1 MDSLEEVFDCSRAL
15 VFGIG
20 GGGDVVGTLPTV
32 RLLEQH
38 GVKTVIGGLA
48 WERSI
53 VDPQP
58 GPRSLDELD
67 GVDCVSE
74 SLALGSGDT
83 RTHDGI
89 EFAETTV
96 ASSLGRDVA
105 FLDVTNGAEGFSV
118 GLEAACNYLDIDMVI
133 GVDSGGDVLASG
145 SEKGIV
151 SPLADGVSLAALT
164 QLSFPTCIGMFGY
177 GSDGELTLAELHQ
190 NMGSVAADEGL
201 LGAWGLSSM
210 VGKELEQIVKEVP
223 TDASRLPLR
232 VSQGDVG
239 THPIRDGKRT
249 VNLTPA
255 STVTF
260 YLETAAVADHS
271 DLASIV
277 SGTDS
282 IDEADRRLRSEGF
295 DTELSY
301 EQSQT
306 DNNI

>member
-1 MDSLEEVFDCSRAL
+1 MNSFEEVLDCSRAL

-32 RLLEQH
+32 RLLERH
-38 GVKTVIGGLA
+38 GIETVVGGLA

-67 GVDCVSE
+67 GVNHVSE
-74 SLALGSGDT
+74 ALALGSGDT
-83 RTHDGI
+83 CTHDGI
-89 EFAETTV
+89 TFAETAV
-96 ASSLGRDVA
+96 ASCLDRDVA
-105 FLDVTNGAEGFSV
+105 FLDVTGGTEGFGA
-118 GLEAACNYLDIDMVI
+118 GLETACDRLDIDVVI

-145 SEKGIV
+145 SEPGIV
-151 SPLADGVSLAALT
+151 SPLADGVSLAALAR
-164 QLSFPTCIGMFGY
+164 LSLPTCIGMFGY
-177 GSDGELTLAELHQ
+177 GSDGELTLSELHR
-190 NMGSVAADEGL
+190 NIGSVAANEGL
-201 LGAWGLSSM
+201 LGAWGLSPV
-210 VGKELEQIVKEVP
+210 VGDELERIIEEVP

-232 VSQGDVG
+232 VSRGDVG

-249 VNLTPA
+249 VELTPA

-260 YLETAAVADHS
+260 YLETTAVADHS

-277 SGTDS
+277 SGTGS

-301 EQSQT
+301 ERSRA
-306 DNNI
+306 DDDG